1 MTDRLPEPPSPRTYF
16 EPIGPE
22 GAVARKNIRLAIALF
37 VIALVFAAG
46 AIAVSF
52 IYLQFD

>member
-1 MTDRLPEPPSPRTYF
+1 MAERLPEPPSPRTYF
-16 EPIGPE
+16 EPIGPD
-22 GAVARKNIRLAIALF
+22 GDVARKNVRLAIALF
-37 VIALVFAAG
+37 VIALLFAAG